1 MSGHWVK
8 GWKIWVSSR
17 CMWVNLEVHVGQS
30 GGACGSIW
38 RCMWVNLEVHV
49 GQGLEDLGHLLV
61 ISRIPG
67 DSTSGISLNR
77 SSIPKRLITAYLDR
91 A

>member
-1 MSGHWVK
+1 
-8 GWKIWVSSR
+8 
-17 CMWVNLEVHVGQS
+17 
-30 GGACGSIW
+30 
-38 RCMWVNLEVHV
+38 MWVNLEVHV